1 MDILVLRNTGTQTV
15 LPGES
20 VNLGQVYRRFVNG
33 CMPFTTTDTSITVA
47 KRGVYNVDI
56 VATLS
61 STVAGEAVLQLEQ
74 NAEALPSAIITET
87 LVVGN
92 FNTVPLQTTILVD
105 ITNVL
110 GCNTV
115 NPATLVLRNTGD
127 NPITITNIDTRIVK
141 EV

>member
-1 MDILVLRNTGTQTV
+1 MDILVLRNTGTQTI
-15 LPGES
+15 LPGDT
-20 VNLGQVYRRFVNG
+20 VNLGQVYRRFVTG
-33 CMPFTTTDTSITVA
+33 CNMFSNTDTSITIA
-47 KRGVYNVDI
+47 KRGIYNIDI

-74 NAEALPSAIITET
+74 NATEIPAAVINET
-87 LVVGN
+87 LVVGA

-105 ITNVL
+105 TTNIL
-110 GCNTV
+110 GCDTV
-115 NPATLVLRNTGD
+115 VPSTIVLRNTGE